1 MPTLNVTHQTGDQFQ
16 LQVRGHRLLCDQP
29 LADGGTDQGPTPTE
43 LFVASLAA
51 CVGFYARRPGPP
63 PPPSAGRSRPT
74 FGGQLMQLDEPTTA
88 DVLARLRRI
97 QGQVGG
103 IIRMVEAGRG
113 CREVVQQISAAG
125 RALDQTGF
133 KILASGLRTC
143 LQDEQAAAQAGYSQ
157 DELERLFLQL
167 R

>member
-1 MPTLNVTHQTGDQFQ
+1 
-16 LQVRGHRLLCDQP
+16 
-29 LADGGTDQGPTPTE
+29 
-43 LFVASLAA
+43 
-51 CVGFYARRPGPP
+51 
-63 PPPSAGRSRPT
+63 
-74 FGGQLMQLDEPTTA
+74 MQLDEPTTA

-103 IIRMVEAGRG
+103 IIRMVESGRG

-133 KILASGLRTC
+133 KLLASGLRHC
-143 LQDEQAAAQAGYSQ
+143 LHDEQAAEQAGYSQ
-157 DELERLFLQL
+157 DELEKLFLQL

>member
-1 MPTLNVTHQTGDQFQ
+1 
-16 LQVRGHRLLCDQP
+16 
-29 LADGGTDQGPTPTE
+29 
-43 LFVASLAA
+43 
-51 CVGFYARRPGPP
+51 
-63 PPPSAGRSRPT
+63 
-74 FGGQLMQLDEPTTA
+74 MQLDEATTA

-113 CREVVQQISAAG
+113 CREVMQQISAAG
-125 RALDQTGF
+125 RALNQTGF
-133 KILASGLRTC
+133 KMVACGLRDC
-143 LQDEQAAAQAGYSQ
+143 LQDEDAAGEAGYSQ

>member
-1 MPTLNVTHQTGDQFQ
+1 
-16 LQVRGHRLLCDQP
+16 
-29 LADGGTDQGPTPTE
+29 
-43 LFVASLAA
+43 
-51 CVGFYARRPGPP
+51 
-63 PPPSAGRSRPT
+63 
-74 FGGQLMQLDEPTTA
+74 MQLDEGTAA

-103 IIRMVEAGRG
+103 IIRMVESGRG

-133 KILASGLRTC
+133 KILASGLRQC
-143 LQDEQAAAQAGYSQ
+143 VQDEQAAKQAGYSQ
-157 DELERLFLQL
+157 AELERLFLQL

>member
-1 MPTLNVTHQTGDQFQ
+1 MPNLSVSHQSTDRFE
-16 LQVRGHRLLCDQP
+16 LQMRGHRVVCDQP
-29 LADGGTDQGPTPTE
+29 VADGGTDQGPTPTE
-43 LFVASLAA
+43 LFE
-51 CVGFYARRPGPP
+51 
-63 PPPSAGRSRPT
+63 
-74 FGGQLMQLDEPTTA
+74 LDEGTTA

-113 CREVVQQISAAG
+113 CRDVVLQISAAG

-133 KILASGLRTC
+133 KILASGLREC
-143 LQDEQAAAQAGYSQ
+143 LQDEQAAEQAGYSQ
-157 DELERLFLQL
+157 DELEKLFLQL